1 MVPER
6 PMKTIVDGRGMQRE
20 ADLLRRDGKTIAVV
34 PTMGALHG
42 GHTALIREARAK
54 ADVVVVTLF
63 VNPTQFGKGE
73 DFERYPRDAAGD
85 VRRAAEAGGDILFA
99 PTTEGMYGP
108 RFQTHVAVGDVGR
121 RLEGELR
128 PGHFQGVATVVT
140 KLLHLTKPH
149 YAFFGQKDAQ
159 QVAVVRTMIRDLDF
173 DVALVVLPTVREED
187 GLAMSSRNVY
197 LDAAQ
202 RREAPVLHRSLRA
215 GEEMIMRG
223 ERSAAVVVGEITRRI
238 AAETSGR
245 IDYVSV
251 ADDETMEERPAFAPG
266 EHVILSLAVRFGTT
280 RLIDN
285 IPVVIPH
292 G

>member
-1 MVPER
+1 MR
-6 PMKTIVDGRGMQRE
+6 TITDGPAMQRE
-20 ADLLRRDGKTIAVV
+20 ADFCRRDGKTVAVV
-34 PTMGALHG
+34 PTMGALHR
-42 GHTALIREARAK
+42 GHLELIRAARAA

-85 VRRAAEAGGDILFA
+85 ALRVAEAGGHILFA
-99 PTTEGMYGP
+99 PTVEGIYGP
-108 RFQTHVAVGDVGR
+108 RHQTHVAVEDVTR
-121 RLEGELR
+121 RLEGEVR

-140 KLLHLTKPH
+140 KLFHLTKPH
-149 YAFFGQKDAQ
+149 LAFFGQKDAQ
-159 QVAVVRTMIRDLDF
+159 QVAVITRMIRDLDF
-173 DVALVVLPTVREED
+173 DVRLVILPTVREED

-197 LDAAQ
+197 LDTAQ
-202 RREAPVLHRSLRA
+202 RREAPVLYRSLRS

-238 AAETSGR
+238 ATETSGR
-245 IDYVSV
+245 IDYVSA
-251 ADDETMEERPAFAPG
+251 ADGETLEERTAFVPG
-266 EHVILSLAVRFGTT
+266 EKVLLSLAVRFGTT

-285 IPVVIPH
+285 IPVTIPY